1 MPDLLS
7 ILHPIAEF
15 EFGVPKLPYWRL
27 FTGEAGF
34 SSVAAS
40 LLGGFAEQS
49 VGGRA
54 AAMWMHAVPGT
65 VDAVW
70 FAILPVGWVGEWHE
84 SPMRQWVVTLS
95 GRWFIETQ
103 DGLRI
108 EMGPGDT
115 HWGADLGTRQVN
127 GNHGHRSGQL
137 GDEPCAHLLVQFC
150 ALPKT
155 A

>member
-1 MPDLLS
+1 MPELLAT
-7 ILHPIAEF
+7 LKPIANAEIS
-15 EFGVPKLPYWRL
+15 VPTMPYWRL
-27 FTGEAGF
+27 FTGEDGF

-40 LLGGFAEQS
+40 LLDDFTEQS
-49 VGGRA
+49 VGGKA
-54 AAMWMHAVPGT
+54 AAMWMRAVPGT
-65 VDAVW
+65 VEAVW

-115 HWGADLGTRQVN
+115 HWGEDLGTRQVN